1 MLTFETTKNIKLDV
15 HVTWWSSQCTIVVP
29 PIWMARPLPMSELTY
44 WKHTSGIPQA
54 WSIWSRARSAPTNRI
69 RIHFRAASL
78 AMTTPR
84 AALFLALMAACTFS
98 ANAIRCFGKCKRSF
112 RGRLARSTPGDS
124 GLLPY
129 GCTDPVSWH
138 LRRRCS
144 CWQNTPLHKVWML
157 LASFV
162 QYTRTRTACACAC
175 VCCLQCFVFRL
186 HGRIRNSPPFHG
198 EVHPTTSYELVPYWQ
213 LSQRLL
219 SSSECSL

>member
-1 MLTFETTKNIKLDV
+1 MYVHRTCI

-162 QYTRTRTACACAC
+162 QYTRASAASSASCSGFMAGLGILPLSMVRFTPPHLTSWY
-175 VCCLQCFVFRL
+175 LTDNYL
-186 HGRIRNSPPFHG
+186 KGSSPPLN
-198 EVHPTTSYELVPYWQ
+198 VLC
-213 LSQRLL
+213 RD
-219 SSSECSL
+219 